1 MYNPALRDRAR
12 SPRAMSDVVKIATE
26 PWEFEAIH
34 RLNHH
39 TFVHEIPQHRAQAS
53 GRLIDTFHA
62 ENTYV
67 VCVRDDQ
74 LLGMVAVRGTRPFS
88 LDRKV
93 PDLDTY
99 LPPERRVCEL
109 RLLAVDQRYRTG
121 RVLHLLLGGL
131 WRYCRE
137 QGYQVAIISAATR
150 QLRLY
155 RHIGFRPF
163 AAAVGTEQARFQPM
177 ILDIDPEITGHP
189 LFTSP
194 SQFEPVVDRL
204 NLLPGPVPVQEHVR
218 HAFDEEPDS
227 HRSPAFV
234 ADLARTRSGL
244 CRITGARYAE
254 ILLGSGTLAND
265 VIAGQLSLLSGRG
278 LILSNGEFGER
289 LADHAARFDLPHDL
303 IAARWGE
310 PFDIDAVRKQVSRA
324 RPAWIWFT
332 VLETSTG
339 VLNDPEAI
347 AAIGQAAG
355 ARVCV
360 DAVSAFGT
368 IDIALG
374 DACYASA
381 VSGKGAGAFAGLAIV
396 FYNHEVEPSARLPR
410 YLDLGLYARS
420 DGVPFTHSS
429 NLLRALGASIDS
441 VDWKQRFERLRNT
454 SAWLRMELRGAGF
467 ALVAPESHAAP
478 GVVTIAL
485 PEALRSADVAHRLEQ
500 AGYGAASRSAYLR
513 QRNWIQVSLMADP
526 PIDRLRGFVRSL
538 CHACAPAS
546 VSAT

>member
-1 MYNPALRDRAR
+1 
-12 SPRAMSDVVKIATE
+12 MSDVVKIAAE

-34 RLNHH
+34 RLNHQ
-39 TFVHEIPQHRAQAS
+39 TFVHEIPQHRPQPS

-62 ENTYV
+62 ENTYI
-67 VCVRDDQ
+67 VCVRGDQ
-74 LLGMVAVRGTRPFS
+74 LLGMVAVRGVRPFS

-93 PDLDTY
+93 PDLDSH
-99 LPPERRVCEL
+99 LPRERRVCEL
-109 RLLAVDQRYRTG
+109 RLLAVDERYRSG
-121 RVLHLLLGGL
+121 RILHNLLGGL

-163 AAAVGTEQARFQPM
+163 AAPVGSEEARFQPM
-177 ILDIDPEITGHP
+177 ILDIDPEITGHR

-194 SQFEPVVDRL
+194 AQFEPVADRL

-218 HAFDEEPDS
+218 RAFVEEPDS
-227 HRSPAFV
+227 HRSEMFA
-234 ADLARTRSGL
+234 ADLARTRAGL

-265 VIAGQLSLLSGRG
+265 VVAAQLSLVPGRG
-278 LILSNGEFGER
+278 LILANGEFGER
-289 LADHAARFDLPHDL
+289 LADHAVRFQLAHDL
-303 IAARWGE
+303 IASAWGE
-310 PFDIDAVRKQVSRA
+310 PFDLDTVRQQVSRS

-332 VLETSTG
+332 ALETSTG

-347 AAIGQAAG
+347 VAIGRAAG
-355 ARVCV
+355 ARVSI

-368 IDIALG
+368 IEIALG
-374 DACYASA
+374 EACYASA
-381 VSGKGAGAFAGLAIV
+381 VSGKGAGAFSGLAIV
-396 FYNHEVEPSARLPR
+396 FYNHEVQPSERLPR
-410 YLDLGLYARS
+410 YLDLGLYARA

-429 NLLRALGASIDS
+429 NLLRALGASIES
-441 VDWKQRFERLRNT
+441 VDWQQRFERLRNT
-454 SAWLRMELRGAGF
+454 SAWLRAELRGAGF
-467 ALVAPESHAAP
+467 ELVAPESHAAP
-478 GVVTIAL
+478 GIVTIAL
-485 PEALRSADVAHRLEQ
+485 PEGLAADDVAHRLEQ

-538 CHACAPAS
+538 WHACAPAT